1 MLGAALVGVSA
12 SLIVFGAVFWLR
24 PLWRTIRDAWVRYR
38 AITNTPTT
46 PYAACGPAFVRSAG
60 E

>member
-1 MLGAALVGVSA
+1 MLGVALVGVSA

-24 PLWRTIRDAWVRYR
+24 PVWRTIRDAWVRYR

-46 PYAACGPAFVRSAG
+46 VVPAEHRLSATPRDR
-60 E
+60 